1 MAKVISK
8 DNANGFWAWLGDCIV
23 MGFGESINRVREEAF
38 CEAIEIGI
46 EKTFSALYD
55 ANVND
60 EEIINVVCK
69 YWEISRQEAED
80 RLIDEKQ
87 QAAVRNLKQYM
98 KRQNYREHEIDEFF
112 QVHKVLIKIRRNK
125 ELWKLKNNPDKLF
138 KDIQA
143 QK

>member
-1 MAKVISK
+1 MAKVISRDAAIRFRDWI
-8 DNANGFWAWLGDCIV
+8 DNLILT
-23 MGFGESINRVREEAF
+23 GFGESINRVREEAF
-38 CEAIEIGI
+38 YKAIEIGL
-46 EKTFSALYD
+46 ENTFATLYD

-69 YWEISRQEAED
+69 YWEISRQDAED

-87 QAAVRNLKQYM
+87 QAVVRNLRQYM
-98 KRQNYREHEIDEFF
+98 KRQNYSEHEIIEFF

-138 KDIQA
+138 KDIQVH
-143 QK
+143 K